1 MNRSLLLQ
9 NNAKVEAQVT
19 ALKSYVKCE
28 ILSINNKLKSLFER
42 VNKISSTENKAL
54 EIMQEKSSFYRKN
67 KRLRMIQLKH

>member
-28 ILSINNKLKSLFER
+28 ILSINNKLKFLFER
-42 VNKISSTENKAL
+42 VNKMSSTENKAL
-54 EIMQEKSSFYRKN
+54 EIMQEKSSFLQKE
-67 KRLRMIQLKH
+67 